1 MTLLHEK
8 VRTLYKTNQTLIK
21 RRRTKKTRVRAGGA
35 LTVENT
41 HNLIEQKEIVR
52 QQLSGRSVEGAITQ
66 ARSSGLR
73 HCGRCGKTNH
83 NVRTCPEVED
93 TSEEDS
99 DIGNS

>member
-1 MTLLHEK
+1 MTLLHEE
-8 VRTLYKTNQTLIK
+8 VRTLYKTNQALTK
-21 RRRTKKTRVRAGGA
+21 RRRTKKTRVRAGGV
-35 LTVENT
+35 LTVENV

-52 QQLSGRSVEGAITQ
+52 QQLSGRSVKGTITQ
-66 ARSSGLR
+66 TRSSGLR

-93 TSEEDS
+93 TSEKDS